1 MVKAKPRKKTER
13 QKLVARLD
21 RAFSKYIRARDG
33 YCALSQYPEQ
43 AKSCGGVLQCGHLYS
58 RAAYSTRWNPKNAFG
73 LCGGHNLLMEHN
85 HAVWIAFKMH
95 AIAMLGEEEVNQLER
110 EHNTPHKYSNS
121 DLRELIT
128 EYEGRGSGTK

>member
-1 MVKAKPRKKTER
+1 MVKTKKRKPKTER

-33 YCALSQYPEQ
+33 YCALSKHPEH

-73 LCGGHNLLMEHN
+73 LCGGHNLFMEHDHEVWRAFKK
-85 HAVWIAFKMH
+85 HAVLTH
-95 AIAMLGEEEVNQLER
+95 GLEEVMRLQI

-128 EYEGRGSGTK
+128 EYEGRE